1 MQLDHISLL
10 QCPYCHTALKVD
22 FLLPDRPGYA
32 TVHCD
37 CDTYPVIEGIV
48 YLRKNAP
55 QLGQKAVELLRAGK
69 SNEALRIL
77 FSEERKLTRF
87 LYTVLLGF
95 PLSLRGFI
103 RSWKLVV
110 PGSKAWQNYLL
121 HREKRVSFILSA
133 ATLSFIQDSGVVTD
147 IGCGTGH
154 FLNKAAQIHPSSQL
168 IGIDGSFPLL
178 YLAKRFF
185 LKKNLDRCL
194 LVCADI
200 DSGIPLKDET
210 STSVFCNDAFMYF
223 HRKKHVAQ
231 EMLRVMCTKGR
242 LFITHLHHRQAQNL
256 GQGYGMSVQD
266 VRALL
271 PELCGY
277 IASDRS
283 LFHTLLDKHALT
295 YIPLSAELK
304 EEDFYNSFS
313 VIWMK
318 EKKTTV
324 KTQLPDEE
332 YSLIMPQQVDYTEDE
347 YIQHGL
353 STQ

>member
-1 MQLDHISLL
+1 MQIDHISLL
-10 QCPYCHTALKVD
+10 QCPYCHTELKVD
-22 FLLPDRPGYA
+22 FVLPNRSGYA
-32 TVHCD
+32 TLHCD

-48 YLRKNAP
+48 YLRKNAA
-55 QLGQKAVELLRAGK
+55 QLGQHAVELLRTGR
-69 SNEALRIL
+69 SYEALSIL

-87 LYTVLLGF
+87 LYTVLLRF

-103 RSWKLVV
+103 RSWKLLV

-121 HREKRVSFILSA
+121 YREKRVSFILSA
-133 ATLSFIQDSGVVTD
+133 ATLSFIQDDDVVTD

-185 LKKNLDRCL
+185 LKKYLDRCL

-200 DSGIPLKDET
+200 DSGIPLKDEI

-231 EMLRVMCTKGR
+231 EMLRVMRTKGR

-266 VRALL
+266 VRTLL
-271 PELCGY
+271 PELRGF

-283 LFHTLLDKHALT
+283 LFHTLLDKHTLT
-295 YIPLSAELK
+295 YRSLSAELR

-313 VIWMK
+313 IIWMK
-318 EKKTTV
+318 DKKMMI
-324 KTQLPDEE
+324 KIKLRGDE
-332 YSLIMPQQVDYTEDE
+332 YSLIMPEQIDYTEDE

-353 STQ
+353 RTQ